1 MTKPFHSASAL
12 FAALL
17 LAACG
22 GSAPE
27 AAPRTNI
34 LVAGSSTVYPFTKAV
49 AERFHAA
56 NARLPAPDVQSTGTG
71 AGLEA
76 FCAGNGGASPDIVGA
91 SRRISRAELQRCRA
105 NGITNVTELQIG
117 IDGVVIVNSP
127 AGPPVALSRR
137 EIYEAIAATPYGQ
150 PNRRTRWNQVNPSLP
165 DIPILVYGPPERDG
179 TRDSLVETI
188 LVPGCETNAEMRRL
202 KESDARRHN
211 QICTTIR
218 NDGVY
223 VASGEDDEHTA
234 TMLIVNP
241 GGLGIFGYSYLE
253 QRGERLRGIAID
265 GVAPSA
271 ATIAAGTYPASR
283 PLYLYV
289 KSALVP
295 QMQGLRGFLDSY
307 LQAVAPGGYLAQA
320 GFVPAPEEVRTRTA
334 EAART
339 LPPLNVSALLH

>member
-1 MTKPFHSASAL
+1 MTMKLRSASAL
-12 FAALL
+12 FALLL

-27 AAPRTNI
+27 TPRANI

-49 AERFHAA
+49 AQRFHAA
-56 NARLPAPDVQSTGTG
+56 NGAIPAPDVQSTGTG
-71 AGLEA
+71 AGFEA

-91 SRRISRAELQRCRA
+91 SRRIHRAELQRCRA
-105 NGITNVTELQIG
+105 NGITDVTELQIG
-117 IDGVVIVNSP
+117 TDGVVIVNSP

-137 EIYEAIAATPYGQ
+137 EIYEAIAAAPYGQ
-150 PNRRTRWNQVNPSLP
+150 PNTRMRWNQVNPSLP

-179 TRDSLVETI
+179 TRDSLVEMI
-188 LVPGCETNAEMRRL
+188 MVPGCETNAEMRRL
-202 KESDARRHN
+202 KESDSRRHD
-211 QICTTIR
+211 QICTAIR
-218 NDGVY
+218 NDGLY
-223 VASGEDDEHTA
+223 VARGEDDEHTA

-253 QRGERLRGIAID
+253 ERGEQLRGIAVD
-265 GVAPSA
+265 GVTPSA
-271 ATIAAGTYPASR
+271 ATIGAGTYPASR

-295 QMQGLRGFLDSY
+295 RVQGLRGFLDAY
-307 LQAVAPGGYLAQA
+307 IQAVAPGGYLAEA
-320 GFVPAPEEVRTRTA
+320 GLVPASEEVRARTA

-339 LPPLNVSALLH
+339 LPPLRPAALLD